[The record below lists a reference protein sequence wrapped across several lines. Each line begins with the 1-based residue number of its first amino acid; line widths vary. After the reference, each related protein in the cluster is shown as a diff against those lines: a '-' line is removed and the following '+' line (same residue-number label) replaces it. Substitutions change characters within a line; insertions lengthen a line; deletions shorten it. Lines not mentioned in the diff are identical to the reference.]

1 MEPDENALNL
11 NASAE
16 DTNAL
21 PRQVEGDLKQY
32 ARIKMEIAGIVI
44 VATHLAREEKD
55 EENLRRGQRL
65 LARIAEDRFN
75 LAVVGQFN
83 RGKSSLMNAILGSD
97 RLPVGVL
104 PLTSVITTVR
114 YGSRERLLVQRE
126 GWSMPQE
133 EPLSKLPDYVTSI
146 GNPGN
151 HKQVTMVEVEL
162 PAEILRSGFCFI
174 DTPGVGSAVTIN
186 TVTTEESLPDADAV
200 VFVTSFDSPL
210 GEPELGFLRK
220 VREYVWKIFIVVNKA
235 DLVSAREREQIL
247 NFVQS
252 RTAQELGT
260 VGFPLFAVSARDGLA
275 AKQNNQPDV
284 LTASGLTELEQ
295 LLIDFMTHE
304 KAKEFQWRLTER
316 AQDLLER
323 QKGEMTLRMSAASG
337 PERAPARLKKFEEEV
352 QSLRRLRKQLVTDIQ
367 RRIAAEMERRLKSD
381 LHAWGRES
389 LAAMS
394 ARIGSLLAGPGLMDW
409 TRRLDET
416 ETTIQADAARRVEGW
431 LTECRKGFESVLW
444 EIGGEEL
451 NRLSDLPDRVS
462 QAAMGVFDL
471 TPSHMSEISDKSLV
485 KVSRPISFGDVRVE
499 WKIPPKAKLGA
510 LPVSWV
516 RKRILCAC
524 EQSLARALTFSQ
536 RKILE
541 LLTEAGIRWTE
552 DLAREVDIR
561 INAKVQRVQQ
571 LMNGQANSEG
581 LNDLERLLKR
591 VAEVREVISIWKA
604 TGSDLGPDRPDP
616 QVVKYSRHSHDTLKI
631 ETCAI
636 CSSASKALL
645 HFLSRR
651 QYELVMNEPTQAA
664 HSENGGFCRL
674 HTWQYANIASPQGIC
689 AAYPRVLL
697 TLAQKLCGL
706 ASTPKAGLDG
716 DVRMLVAGP
725 GRCPACRVVRD
736 KEAEAVKKIL
746 AAPGGRGQ
754 VDVCELPSLCLSHL
768 AMILESGI
776 DPELAR
782 SLLVRQAQI
791 LDRVAEDMRNHA
803 LKHEALR
810 RSLMTEEEVNA
821 QWRGLTL
828 LAGNANLALPWND
841 RDRF

>member
-1 MEPDENALNL
+1 MAPDENVLKID
-11 NASAE
+11 ASAG
-16 DTNAL
+16 DTSAL
-21 PRQVEGDLKQY
+21 PWQVEGDLKQY
-32 ARIKMEIAGIVI
+32 ARIKMEIAGIVMA
-44 VATHLAREEKD
+44 ATNLAREEKD
-55 EENLRRGQRL
+55 EENLRRGHRL

-97 RLPVGVL
+97 RLPVGIL
-104 PLTSVITTVR
+104 PLTSIITTVR

-151 HKQVTMVEVEL
+151 HKQVIIVEVEL

-186 TVTTEESLPDADAV
+186 TVTTEEFLPDADAV

-210 GEPELGFLRK
+210 GEAELGFLRK

-235 DLVSAREREQIL
+235 DLVSAKEREEIL
-247 NFVQS
+247 SFVQS
-252 RTAQELGT
+252 CTAQELGT
-260 VGFPLFAVSARDGLA
+260 AGFPLFAVSARDGLA
-275 AKQNNQPDV
+275 AKQNNRPDM
-284 LTASGLTELEQ
+284 LAASGLPELEQ
-295 LLIDFMTHE
+295 SLIDFMTHE
-304 KAKEFQWRLTER
+304 KAKEFLLRLTER

-323 QKGEMTLRMSAASG
+323 QRVEMALRISAASD
-337 PERAPARLKKFEEEV
+337 PAIAAARLKEFEEEA
-352 QSLRRLRKQLVTDIQ
+352 QRLRRLRKQLVAHIQ
-367 RRIAAEMERRLKSD
+367 RRIAAEMERRFKGD

-394 ARIGSLLAGPGLMDW
+394 AQIGSLLAGPGSMDW

-416 ETTIQADAARRVEGW
+416 ETTIQADAARRVESR

-451 NRLSDLPDRVS
+451 NRLSDLPDGVL

-471 TPSHMSEISDKSLV
+471 TPSHMSEVLDKSLL
-485 KVSRPISFGDVRVE
+485 KVSRPISFGDVCFE
-499 WKIPPKAKLGA
+499 WEIPPKAKLGA

-536 RKILE
+536 GKILE

-552 DLAREVDIR
+552 DLAREVDMR

-571 LMNGQANSEG
+571 LVNGQVNSDG
-581 LNDLERLLKR
+581 LNTLERLLR
-591 VAEVREVISIWKA
+591 RIAEVKEVPSRWKA
-604 TGSDLGPDRPDP
+604 SGSDLGPDHPLAEC
-616 QVVKYSRHSHDTLKI
+616 SRRTYETLKM
-631 ETCAI
+631 EACAI
-636 CSSASKALL
+636 CSSALKALL

-651 QYELVMNEPTQAA
+651 QYELAMNEPAQAA

-674 HTWQYANIASPQGIC
+674 HTWQYAKIASPQGIC
-689 AAYPRVLL
+689 AAYPRILL
-697 TLAQKLCGL
+697 TLAQKLRGL

-725 GRCPACRVVRD
+725 GRCPACRVVRE
-736 KEAEAVKKIL
+736 KEAAAVKKIL
-746 AAPGGRGQ
+746 AAPGGGGQ
-754 VDVCELPSLCLSHL
+754 VDVGELPSLCLSHL

-791 LDRVAEDMRNHA
+791 LDRVAEDMTNHA